1 MKVNCKQAVGQLAE
15 FLDKALDIDVR
26 DAIVAHM
33 KRCPACV
40 TFTET
45 YKKTTDLC
53 RKSLLK
59 EAPPGLAD
67 RVLDFVRQQT
77 RD

>member
-1 MKVNCKQAVGQLAE
+1 MKVNCKQAVGDLADY
-15 FLDKALDIDVR
+15 LDRALPREVR
-26 DAIVAHM
+26 DAIVGHM

-45 YKKTTDLC
+45 YKKTTVLC
-53 RKSLLK
+53 RKALMK
-59 EAPPGLAD
+59 EAPPGLTE
-67 RVLDFVRQQT
+67 RILEFVRQQT

>member
-1 MKVNCKQAVGQLAE
+1 MKVNCKQAVGDLAE
-15 FLDKALDIDVR
+15 YLDRALPQDMR
-26 DAIVAHM
+26 EAIVGHM

-45 YKKTTDLC
+45 YKKTTVLC
-53 RKSLLK
+53 RKALMK
-59 EAPPGLAD
+59 EAPSGLTE
-67 RVLDFVRQQT
+67 RVLAFVREHT